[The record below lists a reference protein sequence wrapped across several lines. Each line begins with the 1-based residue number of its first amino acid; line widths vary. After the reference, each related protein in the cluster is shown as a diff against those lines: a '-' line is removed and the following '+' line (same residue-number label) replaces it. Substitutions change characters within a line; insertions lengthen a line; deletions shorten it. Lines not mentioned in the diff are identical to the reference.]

1 MSKPYNEQLI
11 DRLIKVYEAEHGYEP
26 FSKGELAAW
35 AIQKGLWDVPMKTQ
49 VQLLS
54 DELGNAMGTARKN
67 FGGRKVR
74 QYHCIQQ
81 ELEGGGKQTLWC
93 HVDLAT
99 PEFLEQSVSRRRRS
113 QRNQNIQ
120 LHNDVVYINE
130 TKHTHIQLLF
140 DYTDDIADFEHELA
154 QGNDLRDQEDM
165 FDPEEH

>member
-11 DRLIKVYEAEHGYEP
+11 DQLVKTYEEDHGHEP
-26 FSKGELAAW
+26 FSKMELAAW
-35 AIQKGLWDVPMKTQ
+35 AIQKGLWETPMKTQ
-49 VQLLS
+49 IQLLS

-67 FGGRKVR
+67 VDGRKVR

-81 ELEGGGKQTLWC
+81 DLEDGSKQTLWC

-130 TKHTHIQLLF
+130 TKGTHIQLLF
-140 DYTDDIADFEHELA
+140 DYTDDIADYEHALA
-154 QGNDLRDQEDM
+154 NGENNKDREDM
-165 FDPEEH
+165 FDPEDH